1 VLNHRSQRYL
11 CAAFATLSFSLTRVE
26 AATTTLLDLNFN
38 SSTTAYVYFA
48 STALS
53 PSSGNISPT
62 TTLANNGF
70 PTAPT
75 SGYLALT
82 PNASAVTAASFYG
95 GWAANVTLGSVNSP
109 YTAGG
114 FGQTDLSKVSFTA
127 KVRARGMP
135 ASGGAVV
142 ILKLHATG
150 DNPNAVPG
158 GYKRIMFE
166 PVFLSG
172 NDWTTIGGTLDTAGL
187 TSGKGTSYNFPI
199 DAATYTALIELSGFN
214 RLGTAGYT
222 AYANNPT
229 VAASGGRKNPGFDL
243 TASNIRVEID
253 DVKLVVTDA
262 ATTGYIAATTP
273 AQLLRNGNFVQGEAN
288 WTVFEGA
295 YVNSSD
301 PYSEDGSTFLFWPGW
316 SGSAY
321 AGAMQQGISFNSANG
336 DYFTATFR
344 AKFETNYKASS
355 TIVSFMDSAAIAE
368 YSRTDLSE
376 DISKNLGQ
384 WQTYKASFKATA
396 SQLAAGAMTLK
407 IQPLGRNTS
416 GAEFSSLIVDDVV
429 LSQATSASVGPQI
442 KVKVD
447 GAQQADNSTATLVS
461 PLVGKTTPYSVKIEN
476 QGAENLTISSA
487 TLSGTGFSLVGTG
500 TGTLAPGASTSITV
514 RTTPSSIAAVSG
526 SLTIVSNDKE
536 ASDQTYVVNL
546 TATPVNL
553 SDSFNSSESPSQL
566 GWVPSSSRAGI
577 LTSSTT
583 TVSGGAMQIN
593 IDSSTGD
600 YPWSYALS
608 KTFASPGTLDLATS
622 SLLVSLKAS
631 GVFEGMTQNKVQ
643 VRLESLNSALA
654 VTGSIQLGSWV
665 DETSPANYF
674 AGDGINDRVVILI
687 PEGGSSFT
695 QAGGTL
701 ASTGVKSAGFDTAA
715 PYFRLVVQA
724 TDFEFD
730 NDNNNVI
737 EVDSVTL
744 SLGVSPFTLTN
755 GSFESDSTDVG
766 TAAAPT
772 SWIQYPAEGVSK
784 NTLANGAKIYNQTTK
799 DDDTSIVSSAFAGTK
814 VMKVYGQNYY
824 PGGVWQGPSQTGAVY
839 QEFPLNTTPSLI
851 VGATIHARGM
861 AKVFSIDPLTSGSTF
876 NYGFKYMDQG
886 NIEIGRSVTTLTSAN
901 FSANKWVPLTV
912 NGTVP
917 AGTAKVQLVSEF
929 VQTSSSGNGAVYLDD
944 LSIGFGAI
952 SPTATVGANTYSLV
966 WSDEFDGTALN
977 TANWTPETG
986 GGGWGN
992 NEQQTYTSDSANLR
1006 VDSGNLIIQAVK
1018 SGSSWTSARIKS
1030 QGLRSYQYGKIE
1042 FRAKLPTGVG
1052 PWPAAWLL
1060 GNNISS
1066 VNWPACGEIDVM
1078 EWRGGFNGVANGD
1091 ANTVGHALHS
1101 ATRNGSS
1108 PVEPTSRSAVVN
1120 PSSAFHTYAVVW
1132 TANNLVFSVDG
1143 VDKATL
1149 TPPTADAAAFQK
1161 EFFLILNLAMGGSYV
1176 GNTIASSVTAATY
1189 EVDYVRVYQ
1198 AASATVTAPATPAAP
1213 TFASVT
1219 STGFT
1224 VNWGA
1229 VSGATSYKLDVS
1241 TSSTFATYF
1250 TQDLTVSG
1258 TSQAVTGLSPGTTY
1272 YARVRAV
1279 NSGGTSAS
1287 STTGTQATTASAPS
1301 VPATPTFSSVSSTG
1315 FTVNWVAVSGATSYR
1330 LDVSTSSTFATYFSQ
1345 NLTVSGTSQAVTGL
1359 SPGTTY
1365 YARVRA
1371 VNSGGTSASSS
1382 NGTQA
1387 TLTSYQQYL
1396 SGLGYST
1403 STAFDADA
1411 NGDGVKEGIKYAF
1424 NAASPQLGSSPATIV
1439 RSGSTL
1445 TYTFDIRND
1454 TNLSLN
1460 VQFSNNLS
1468 AWTTLTGSTSPT
1480 VSIAETSGAAAGYT
1494 RKIVTIPT
1502 TEPKAFVR
1510 LQVTGN

>member
-1 VLNHRSQRYL
+1 VLFPRLQHLLYV
-11 CAAFATLSFSLTRVE
+11 AIATLSLSLTKVE

-38 SSTTAYVYFA
+38 TASASYSYFA

-62 TTLANNGF
+62 TNLANNGF

-82 PNASAVTAASFYG
+82 PNASAVTAGSFFG
-95 GWAANVTLGSVNSP
+95 GWAANVTLGTINSP
-109 YTAGG
+109 YTLGG
-114 FGQTDLSKVSFTA
+114 FGQSDLSKVSFTA
-127 KVRARGMP
+127 RVRARGMP
-135 ASGGAVV
+135 STGAVV

-150 DNPNAVPG
+150 DNANAVPG

-172 NDWTTIGGTLDTAGL
+172 NDWTTIGGTLDNAGL
-187 TSGKGTSYNFPI
+187 IAGKGTSYNFPAN
-199 DAATYTALIELSGFN
+199 AATYTALIELSGFN
-214 RLGTAGYT
+214 RFGTARYT

-229 VAASGGRKNPGFDL
+229 IAAPDGRKNPGFDL

-273 AQLLRNGNFVQGEAN
+273 AQLLRNGSFVQGESN

-301 PYSEDGSTFLFWPGW
+301 PWSEDGSTFLFWPGW
-316 SGSAY
+316 SGGAY

-355 TIVSFMDSAAIAE
+355 TIVAFMDTAAIAE

-376 DISKNLGQ
+376 DISQGLGQ
-384 WQTYKASFKATA
+384 WKTYKASFKANA

-416 GAEFSSLIVDDVV
+416 GAPFSSLLVDDVV
-429 LSQATSASVGPQI
+429 LSQTSSSVIGPQI
-442 KVKVD
+442 GVRINGTRQSD
-447 GAQQADNSTATLVS
+447 DATVNMVA
-461 PLVGKTTPYSVKIEN
+461 PLVGRTTTSTVKVEN
-476 QGAENLTISSA
+476 SGAEDLTISSVA
-487 TLSGTGFSLVGTG
+487 LSGTAWALSGITTPVTII
-500 TGTLAPGASTSITV
+500 PGGSTTFSIT
-514 RTTPSSIAAVSG
+514 TTPATTTPLSAT
-526 SLTIVSNDKE
+526 LTINSNDKE
-536 ASDQTYVVNL
+536 TADQAFAVNL
-546 TATPVNL
+546 TATPQNAVELFDGSTTPTQFGWSATASTSGLLNA
-553 SDSFNSSESPSQL
+553 SSFSISNGELVLNVNSS
-566 GWVPSSSRAGI
+566 
-577 LTSSTT
+577 
-583 TVSGGAMQIN
+583 
-593 IDSSTGD
+593 GD
-600 YPWSYALS
+600 TWPWSYAIS
-608 KTFASPGTLDLATS
+608 RTFASPGVIDLGTS
-622 SLLVSLKAS
+622 SIQVALKAF
-631 GVFEGMTQNKVQ
+631 GVYQGLTENKVQ
-643 VRLESLNSALA
+643 IRLESLNSAMA

-665 DETSPANYF
+665 DETTANSVAPLDAYF
-674 AGDGINDRVVILI
+674 TGDGILDRVVVRI
-687 PEGGSSFT
+687 PEGGANYT
-695 QAGGTL
+695 TVGGTL
-701 ASTGVKSAGFDTAA
+701 SSSSVGVNTNFDASA
-715 PYFRLVVQA
+715 PYFRIVIEM
-724 TDFEFD
+724 TDREFD
-730 NDNNNVI
+730 
-737 EVDSVTL
+737 VDSGNSVAIDSINL
-744 SLGVSPFTLTN
+744 QLALKPFALAN
-755 GSFESDSTDVG
+755 GSFEEDLTNPGASAS
-766 TAAAPT
+766 PN
-772 SWIQYPAEGVSK
+772 SWLQFPIPGVSK
-784 NTLANGAKIYNQTTK
+784 DILSNGTKIYNQTTRLE
-799 DDDTSIVSSAFAGTK
+799 DASATSAAFAGTK
-814 VMKVYGQNYY
+814 VMKVFGQNYY
-824 PGGVWQGPSQTGAVY
+824 PGGVWEGPSQTGTTY
-839 QEFPLNTTPSLI
+839 QEFLTSATPTLAAGS
-851 VGATIHARGM
+851 VIHARGV
-861 AKVFSIDPLTSGSTF
+861 AKVFSIDPLTGGSTF
-876 NYGFKYMDQG
+876 SYGFKFM
-886 NIEIGRSVTTLTSAN
+886 NSANSEIGRAVTTLTAN
-901 FSANKWVPLTV
+901 NFTADKWLPLTV
-912 NGTVP
+912 NATIP
-917 AGTAKVQLVSEF
+917 AGTEKVQLISEF
-929 VQTSSSGNGAVYLDD
+929 VQNASTDLGAVYLDD
-944 LSIGFGAI
+944 LSIGFGTI
-952 SPTATVGANTYSLV
+952 SPTATVGSSTYNLV

-977 TANWTPETG
+977 SANWTPETG

-992 NEQQTYTSDSANLR
+992 NEQQTYTSNSENLS
-1006 VDSGNLIIQAVK
+1006 VGGGSLLIQAKK
-1018 SGSSWTSARIKS
+1018 SGTSWTSARIKS
-1030 QGLRSYQYGKIE
+1030 QEKRSFQYGKIE

-1078 EWRGGFNGVANGD
+1078 EWRGGFNGVPNGD

-1176 GNTIASSVTAATY
+1176 GSTIASSVTSATY

-1198 AASATVTAPATPAAP
+1198 AASATVTAPAAPATP
-1213 TFASVT
+1213 TFSSVT

-1241 TSSTFATYF
+1241 SSSSFATYV
-1250 TQDLTVSG
+1250 TQDLTVG
-1258 TSQAVTGLSPGTTY
+1258 TNLHAVSSLTPGTTY

-1279 NSGGTSAS
+1279 NSGGTSS
-1287 STTGTQATTASAPS
+1287 
-1301 VPATPTFSSVSSTG
+1301 SSVTG
-1315 FTVNWVAVSGATSYR
+1315 I
-1330 LDVSTSSTFATYFSQ
+1330 Q
-1345 NLTVSGTSQAVTGL
+1345 N
-1359 SPGTTY
+1359 
-1365 YARVRA
+1365 
-1371 VNSGGTSASSS
+1371 
-1382 NGTQA
+1382 

-1403 STAFDADA
+1403 STAFNADA

-1424 NAASPQLGSSPATIV
+1424 NAASPQLNSAPATIT
-1439 RSGSTL
+1439 RSGNTL

-1454 TNLSLN
+1454 SALAVVAQLSTNLTS
-1460 VQFSNNLS
+1460 
-1468 AWTTLTGSTSPT
+1468 WTDQASSVITNGT
-1480 VSIAETSGAAAGYT
+1480 GAAAGYI
-1494 RKIVTIPT
+1494 RKIVTIT
-1502 TEPKAFVR
+1502 TTDPKAFIR

>member
-1 VLNHRSQRYL
+1 MPLRSISRSFIRFWLGISIGLATASAQTDPFDPQFTYMNLFANNSGSAGAWQQGIYNYGAANLKVTGNSAVGTSMTFEPNSYVYTSQTAPKVLKYYEAS
-11 CAAFATLSFSLTRVE
+11 TLKGLTIAPGTTSAILTANVTTFSLQSDTKFYVVCKTLDTSYNQTSITKTQITSTGTFSAYLTDLSSKVGGYLQVGFTME
-26 AATTTLLDLNFN
+26 GVTKTDAA
-38 SSTTAYVYFA
+38 
-48 STALS
+48 
-53 PSSGNISPT
+53 
-62 TTLANNGF
+62 ANNGQVV
-70 PTAPT
+70 
-75 SGYLALT
+75 LT
-82 PNASAVTAASFYG
+82 VQNR
-95 GWAANVTLGSVNSP
+95 SV
-109 YTAGG
+109 
-114 FGQTDLSKVSFTA
+114 V
-127 KVRARGMP
+127 
-135 ASGGAVV
+135 
-142 ILKLHATG
+142 
-150 DNPNAVPG
+150 
-158 GYKRIMFE
+158 
-166 PVFLSG
+166 
-172 NDWTTIGGTLDTAGL
+172 
-187 TSGKGTSYNFPI
+187 
-199 DAATYTALIELSGFN
+199 
-214 RLGTAGYT
+214 
-222 AYANNPT
+222 
-229 VAASGGRKNPGFDL
+229 
-243 TASNIRVEID
+243 
-253 DVKLVVTDA
+253 
-262 ATTGYIAATTP
+262 ATTP
-273 AQLLRNGNFVQGEAN
+273 SYPATSVNQLLRNGNFNLSTDADYNSFVPPLPDTLF
-288 WTVFEGA
+288 WVPFEGA
-295 YVNSSD
+295 YVGKPEYVTAPDS
-301 PYSEDGSTFLFWPGW
+301 PTPGANALILQ
-316 SGSAY
+316 GQPY
-321 AGAMQQGISFNSANG
+321 AGAWHNGNSGIDIFTNGGGVFTLTFSAFFPADYSATSTSISFFNYTTLDTIADVNINSQIGSGRGSWQNYSVRFVPTSAQFEALKTG
-336 DYFTATFR
+336 KLKFKVQTDGRVGTALFNNFILRQQSTS
-344 AKFETNYKASS
+344 EIGPQIS
-355 TIVSFMDSAAIAE
+355 TIVSGNSQNNNSSYNFTSPLIGKSTA
-368 YSRTDLSE
+368 YSV
-376 DISKNLGQ
+376 
-384 WQTYKASFKATA
+384 
-396 SQLAAGAMTLK
+396 QLA
-407 IQPLGRNTS
+407 NT
-416 GAEFSSLIVDDVV
+416 
-429 LSQATSASVGPQI
+429 
-442 KVKVD
+442 
-447 GAQQADNSTATLVS
+447 
-461 PLVGKTTPYSVKIEN
+461 
-476 QGAENLTISSA
+476 GAENLTVSSIS
-487 TLSGTGFSLVGTG
+487 LSGTSFALLNATTPMTIAPGGSQSFSITASPTSLSLLS
-500 TGTLAPGASTSITV
+500 GTLTV
-514 RTTPSSIAAVSG
+514 N
-526 SLTIVSNDKE
+526 SNDKE
-536 ASDQTYVVNL
+536 TADRVFIVNL
-546 TATPVNL
+546 TASPVNL
-553 SDSFNSSESPSQL
+553 SDSFNGSESPSQL

-665 DETSPANYF
+665 DETSPSKYF
-674 AGDGINDRVVILI
+674 EGDGINDRVVILV

-701 ASTGVKSAGFDTAA
+701 ASTGVKSASFDKAA

-737 EVDSVTL
+737 ELDSVTL

-766 TAAAPT
+766 TGAAPT
-772 SWIQYPAEGVSK
+772 SWTQYPVEGVSK

-799 DDDTSIVSSAFAGTK
+799 DDDASTVSSAFAGTK

-824 PGGVWQGPSQTGAVY
+824 PGGVWEGPSQTGTVY
-839 QEFPLNTTPSLI
+839 QEFPVNTTPSLT

-861 AKVFSIDPLTSGSTF
+861 AKVFSIDPLTSTSTF

-886 NIEIGRSVTTLTSAN
+886 NIEISRSVTTLTSAN
-901 FSANKWVPLTV
+901 FSANNWVPLTV

-917 AGTAKVQLVSEF
+917 VGTAKVQLISEF

-944 LSIGFGAI
+944 LSIGFGTI
-952 SPTATVGANTYSLV
+952 SPTATVGASTYSLV

-1018 SGSSWTSARIKS
+1018 SGSAWTSARIKS
-1030 QGLRSYQYGKIE
+1030 QDKRSFQYGKIE

-1060 GNNISS
+1060 GNSISS

-1078 EWRGGFNGVANGD
+1078 EWRGNPTSD

-1101 ATRNGSS
+1101 SFRNGSN
-1108 PVEPTSRSAVVN
+1108 PVQPTSRSAVVN
-1120 PSSAFHTYAVVW
+1120 PSSQFHTYAVVW
-1132 TANNLVFSVDG
+1132 TSSGMTFSVDG

-1161 EFFLILNLAMGGSYV
+1161 EFFLLLNLAMGGSYV
-1176 GNTIASSVTAATY
+1176 GNTISSSLTSASY

-1198 AASATVTAPATPAAP
+1198 TASATVTAPATPAAP
-1213 TFASVT
+1213 TFSSVT

-1224 VNWGA
+1224 VNWLA

-1258 TSQAVTGLSPGTTY
+1258 TSQAVTGLSP
-1272 YARVRAV
+1272 V
-1279 NSGGTSAS
+1279 
-1287 STTGTQATTASAPS
+1287 
-1301 VPATPTFSSVSSTG
+1301 
-1315 FTVNWVAVSGATSYR
+1315 
-1330 LDVSTSSTFATYFSQ
+1330 
-1345 NLTVSGTSQAVTGL
+1345 
-1359 SPGTTY
+1359 TTY

-1382 NGTQA
+1382 NGSQS

-1396 SGLGYST
+1396 SGLGFST

-1424 NAASPQLGSSPATIV
+1424 NAASPQLGSSPATIT
-1439 RSGSTL
+1439 RSGNTL
-1445 TYTFDIRND
+1445 TYTFDIRSD
-1454 TNLSLN
+1454 TALSTVVQLSTNLTS
-1460 VQFSNNLS
+1460 
-1468 AWTTLTGSTSPT
+1468 WTSQASSVITNGT
-1480 VSIAETSGAAAGYT
+1480 GAAAGYT
-1494 RKIVTIPT
+1494 RKIVTITT

>member
-1 VLNHRSQRYL
+1 MFFHRSQRYL
-11 CAAFATLSFSLTRVE
+11 CAAFATLSFSLTRAE

-38 SSTTAYVYFA
+38 SSSAAYAYFA
-48 STALS
+48 STSLS
-53 PSSGNISPT
+53 PGSGNISPT
-62 TTLANNGF
+62 TVLTNNGF

-82 PNASAVTAASFYG
+82 PNASAVTAGSFYG
-95 GWAANVTLGSVNSP
+95 GWAANVTLGTVNSP

-114 FGQTDLSKVSFTA
+114 FGQSDLSKVSFTA
-127 KVRARGMP
+127 RVRARGMP
-135 ASGGAVV
+135 STGAVV

-150 DNPNAVPG
+150 DNANLVPS

-166 PVFLSG
+166 PVFINGS
-172 NDWTTIGGTLDTAGL
+172 DWTTIGGTLDTAGL
-187 TSGKGTSYNFPI
+187 IAGKGTSYNFPAS
-199 DAATYTALIELSGFN
+199 AATYTALIELSGFN
-214 RLGTAGYT
+214 RFGTAGYT

-229 VAASGGRKNPGFDL
+229 VSAPGGRKNPGFDL

-316 SGSAY
+316 LGGQY

-355 TIVSFMDSAAIAE
+355 TIVAFMDTAAIAE

-376 DISKNLGQ
+376 DISQGLGQ
-384 WQTYKASFKATA
+384 WKTYKASFKANSA
-396 SQLAAGAMTLK
+396 QLAAGAMTLK

-416 GAEFSSLIVDDVV
+416 GAPFSSLLVDDVV
-429 LSQATSASVGPQI
+429 LSQANSTDIGPQI
-442 KVKVD
+442 RVRLNGAPQTD
-447 GAQQADNSTATLVS
+447 GGQNNLVS
-461 PLVGKTTPYSVKIEN
+461 PLVGKTSTYNVKLDNTGGQDLIISSVTMSGSSFTLAGVTTP
-476 QGAENLTISSA
+476 LTI
-487 TLSGTGFSLVGTG
+487 
-500 TGTLAPGASTSITV
+500 APGASASFSIT
-514 RTTPSSIAAVSG
+514 TSPSSLTDLSG
-526 SLTIVSNDKE
+526 TLTINNNDKE
-536 ASDQTYVVNL
+536 TSDQSFIVNL
-546 TATPVNL
+546 TTTSVNF
-553 SDSFNSSESPSQL
+553 SDSFNGSETVSQL
-566 GWVPSSSRAGI
+566 GWVPDASTTGLLGSS
-577 LTSSTT
+577 TSS
-583 TVSGGAMQIN
+583 VSAGALQIN
-593 IDSSTGD
+593 IDSSGD
-600 YPWSYALS
+600 TYPWSYSLS
-608 KTFASPGTLDLATS
+608 KTFASPGTLDLGTS
-622 SLLVSLKAS
+622 TLLVGLKAS
-631 GVFEGMTQNKVQ
+631 GVFGSLTQNKVQ
-643 VRLESLNSALA
+643 VRLESLNNALS
-654 VTGSIQLGSWV
+654 VTGSIQLGNWT
-665 DETSPANYF
+665 DETTAGTTGGTGAYF
-674 AGDGINDRVVILI
+674 TPDGINDRVVILV

-701 ASTGVKSAGFDTAA
+701 GSTGVKSSNFDTSA
-715 PYFRLVVQA
+715 PYYRLVIQA

-730 NDNNNVI
+730 LDNSNVI
-737 EVDSVTL
+737 QIDSINL
-744 SLGVSPFTLTN
+744 SLGVTPFSLGN
-755 GSFESDSTDVG
+755 GSFELNSTDVG
-766 TAAAPT
+766 TAVTPT
-772 SWIQYPAEGVSK
+772 SWSQYPIDGVSK
-784 NTLANGAKIYNQTTK
+784 NIVSNGDKIYNQATGLEDATA
-799 DDDTSIVSSAFAGTK
+799 VSGAFAGTK
-814 VMKVYGQNYY
+814 VLKVYSQNYF
-824 PGGVWQGPSQTGAVY
+824 PGGVWQGPTQIGTVY
-839 QEFPLNTTPSLI
+839 QEFAVNSTPSLAI
-851 VGATIHARGM
+851 GGIIHARGM

-876 NYGFKYMDQG
+876 NYGFKYVNQS
-886 NIEIGRSVTTLTSAN
+886 NEEIGRNVTTLTSAN
-901 FSANKWVPLTV
+901 FTADKWVPLTA
-912 NGTVP
+912 NGTIP
-917 AGTAKVQLVSEF
+917 AGTVKVQLITEF
-929 VQTSSSGNGAVYLDD
+929 IQSAETGKGAVYLDD

-952 SPTATVGANTYSLV
+952 NATATIGSNTYSLV

-977 TANWTPETG
+977 AANWTPETG

-1018 SGSSWTSARIKS
+1018 SGSAWTSARIKS
-1030 QGLRSYQYGKIE
+1030 QGLRSFQYGKIE

-1066 VNWPACGEIDVM
+1066 VNWPTCGEIDVM

-1120 PSSAFHTYAVVW
+1120 SSSAFHTYAVVW

-1176 GNTIASSVTAATY
+1176 GNTIAPSVTSATY

-1198 AASATVTAPATPAAP
+1198 AASATVTAPAAPAAP
-1213 TFASVT
+1213 TFSTIT

-1224 VNWGA
+1224 VNWVA
-1229 VSGATSYKLDVS
+1229 VSEASSYRLDVS
-1241 TSSTFATYF
+1241 NSSTFETYA

-1258 TSQAVTGLSPGTTY
+1258 TSQAITGLT
-1272 YARVRAV
+1272 
-1279 NSGGTSAS
+1279 
-1287 STTGTQATTASAPS
+1287 
-1301 VPATPTFSSVSSTG
+1301 
-1315 FTVNWVAVSGATSYR
+1315 
-1330 LDVSTSSTFATYFSQ
+1330 
-1345 NLTVSGTSQAVTGL
+1345 
-1359 SPGTTY
+1359 PGTTY

-1403 STAFDADA
+1403 SYAFNADA
-1411 NGDGVKEGIKYAF
+1411 NADGVKEGIQYAF
-1424 NAASPQLGSSPATIV
+1424 NGALPRLGTSPATIV

-1445 TYTFDIRND
+1445 TYTFDIRED
-1454 TNLSLN
+1454 ATISIVAELSTNLTS
-1460 VQFSNNLS
+1460 
-1468 AWTTLTGSTSPT
+1468 WTPQASSVITNGT
-1480 VSIAETSGAAAGYT
+1480 GAAAGYI
-1494 RKIVTIPT
+1494 RKIVTITT
-1502 TEPKAFVR
+1502 TEPKTFVR

>member
-1 VLNHRSQRYL
+1 
-11 CAAFATLSFSLTRVE
+11 
-26 AATTTLLDLNFN
+26 LDLNFN
-38 SSTTAYVYFA
+38 TASASYAYFA

-53 PSSGNISPT
+53 PGSGNISPT

-95 GWAANVTLGSVNSP
+95 GWAANVTLGTINSP
-109 YTAGG
+109 YTLGG
-114 FGQTDLSKVSFTA
+114 FGQSDLSKVSFTA
-127 KVRARGMP
+127 KIRARGMP
-135 ASGGAVV
+135 STGAVV

-150 DNPNAVPG
+150 DNANAVPG

-166 PVFLSG
+166 PVFINGS
-172 NDWTTIGGTLDTAGL
+172 DWTTIGGTLDNAGL
-187 TSGKGTSYNFPI
+187 IAGKGTSYNFPAN
-199 DAATYTALIELSGFN
+199 AATYTALIELSGFN

-273 AQLLRNGNFVQGEAN
+273 AQLLRNGSFVQGESN

-301 PYSEDGSTFLFWPGW
+301 PWSEDGSTFLFWPGW
-316 SGSAY
+316 SGGAN

-355 TIVSFMDSAAIAE
+355 TIVAFMDTAAIAE

-376 DISKNLGQ
+376 DISQGLGQ
-384 WQTYKASFKATA
+384 WKTYKASFKANA

-416 GAEFSSLIVDDVV
+416 GAPFSSLLVDDVV
-429 LSQATSASVGPQI
+429 LSQTSSSVIGPQI
-442 KVKVD
+442 GVRINGTRQSD
-447 GAQQADNSTATLVS
+447 DATVNMVA
-461 PLVGKTTPYSVKIEN
+461 PLVGRTTTSTVKVEN
-476 QGAENLTISSA
+476 SGAEDLTISSVA
-487 TLSGTGFSLVGTG
+487 LSGTAWALSGITTPVTII
-500 TGTLAPGASTSITV
+500 PGGSTTFSIT
-514 RTTPSSIAAVSG
+514 TTPATTTPLSAT
-526 SLTIVSNDKE
+526 LTINSNDKE
-536 ASDQTYVVNL
+536 TADQAFAVNL
-546 TATPVNL
+546 TATPQNAVELFDGSTTPTQFGWSATASTSGLLNA
-553 SDSFNSSESPSQL
+553 SSFSISNGELVLNVNSS
-566 GWVPSSSRAGI
+566 
-577 LTSSTT
+577 
-583 TVSGGAMQIN
+583 
-593 IDSSTGD
+593 GD
-600 YPWSYALS
+600 TWPWSYAIS
-608 KTFASPGTLDLATS
+608 RTFASPGVIDLGTS
-622 SLLVSLKAS
+622 SIQVALKAF
-631 GVFEGMTQNKVQ
+631 GVYQGLTENKVQ
-643 VRLESLNSALA
+643 IRLESLNSAMA

-665 DETSPANYF
+665 DETTANSVAPLDAYF
-674 AGDGINDRVVILI
+674 TGDGILDRVVVRI
-687 PEGGSSFT
+687 PEGGANYT
-695 QAGGTL
+695 TVGGTL
-701 ASTGVKSAGFDTAA
+701 SSSSVGVNTNFDASA
-715 PYFRLVVQA
+715 PYFRIVIEM
-724 TDFEFD
+724 TDREFD
-730 NDNNNVI
+730 
-737 EVDSVTL
+737 VDSGNSVAIDSINL
-744 SLGVSPFTLTN
+744 QLALKPFALAN
-755 GSFESDSTDVG
+755 GSFEEDLTNPGAS
-766 TAAAPT
+766 APPN
-772 SWIQYPAEGVSK
+772 SWLQFPIPGVSK
-784 NTLANGAKIYNQTTK
+784 DILSNGTKIYNQTTRLE
-799 DDDTSIVSSAFAGTK
+799 DASATSAAFAGTK
-814 VMKVYGQNYY
+814 VMKVFGQNYY
-824 PGGVWQGPSQTGAVY
+824 PGGVWEGPSQTGTTY
-839 QEFPLNTTPSLI
+839 QEFLTSATPTLAAGS
-851 VGATIHARGM
+851 VIHARGV
-861 AKVFSIDPLTSGSTF
+861 AKVFSIDPLTGGSTF
-876 NYGFKYMDQG
+876 SYGFKFM
-886 NIEIGRSVTTLTSAN
+886 NSANSEIGRAVTTLTAN
-901 FSANKWVPLTV
+901 NFTADKWLPLTV
-912 NGTVP
+912 NATIP
-917 AGTAKVQLVSEF
+917 AGTEKVQLISEF
-929 VQTSSSGNGAVYLDD
+929 VQNASTDLGAVYLDD
-944 LSIGFGAI
+944 LSIGFGTI
-952 SPTATVGANTYSLV
+952 SPTATVGSSTYNLV

-977 TANWTPETG
+977 SANWTPETG

-992 NEQQTYTSDSANLR
+992 NEQQTYTSNSENLS
-1006 VDSGNLIIQAVK
+1006 VGGGSLLIQAKK
-1018 SGSSWTSARIKS
+1018 SGTSWTSARIKS
-1030 QGLRSYQYGKIE
+1030 QEKRSFQYGKIE

-1078 EWRGGFNGVANGD
+1078 EWRGGFNGVPNGD

-1176 GNTIASSVTAATY
+1176 GSTIASSVTSATY

-1198 AASATVTAPATPAAP
+1198 AASATVTAPAAPATP
-1213 TFASVT
+1213 TFSSVT

-1241 TSSTFATYF
+1241 SSSSFATYV
-1250 TQDLTVSG
+1250 TQDLTVG
-1258 TSQAVTGLSPGTTY
+1258 TNLHAVSSLTPGTTY

-1279 NSGGTSAS
+1279 NSGGTSS
-1287 STTGTQATTASAPS
+1287 
-1301 VPATPTFSSVSSTG
+1301 SSVTG
-1315 FTVNWVAVSGATSYR
+1315 I
-1330 LDVSTSSTFATYFSQ
+1330 Q
-1345 NLTVSGTSQAVTGL
+1345 N
-1359 SPGTTY
+1359 
-1365 YARVRA
+1365 
-1371 VNSGGTSASSS
+1371 
-1382 NGTQA
+1382 

-1403 STAFDADA
+1403 STAFNADA

-1424 NAASPQLGSSPATIV
+1424 NAASPQLNSAPATIT
-1439 RSGSTL
+1439 RSGNTL

-1454 TNLSLN
+1454 SALAVVAQLSTNLTS
-1460 VQFSNNLS
+1460 
-1468 AWTTLTGSTSPT
+1468 WTDQASSVITNGT
-1480 VSIAETSGAAAGYT
+1480 GAAAGYI
-1494 RKIVTIPT
+1494 RKIVTIT
-1502 TEPKAFVR
+1502 TTDPKAFIR